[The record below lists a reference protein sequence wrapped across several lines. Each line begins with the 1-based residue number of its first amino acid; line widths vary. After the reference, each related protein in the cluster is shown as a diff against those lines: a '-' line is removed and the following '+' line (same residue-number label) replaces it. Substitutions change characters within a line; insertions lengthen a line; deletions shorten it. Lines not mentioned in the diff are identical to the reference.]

1 MTKPLSSANLRQ
13 LVRQVITERRH
24 SSILCA
30 PKVIQE
36 GVYDPGI
43 LKAVFTA
50 GGPGSGKSYLA
61 DVVFGVRTANAKPFF
76 ENASFIGANG
86 LKYVNSD
93 RFFERELG
101 KLGINPKD
109 LQDISDL
116 PSDELWDI
124 VQSGDEP
131 ESARSIAKGKLKKLR
146 GYFEEGRLGMLIDGT
161 GGKYDKMVREKS
173 LAESMGY
180 DTYMLFVDTSLPV
193 AIERDAKRDRTL
205 GPEIVESIWQ
215 NVQDNKERF
224 KELFGDNF
232 AVVENSVY
240 GPPPQEVIKSLNNFV
255 DSPVENPL
263 GQAWIQGELEKKKR
277 N

>member
-1 MTKPLSSANLRQ
+1 MTKPLSSVNLHQ
-13 LVRQVITERRH
+13 LVQQVITEQRH

-61 DVVFGVRTANAKPFF
+61 DVVFG
-76 ENASFIGANG
+76 SNG

-109 LQDISDL
+109 LRDIADL

-124 VQSGDEP
+124 VQSADEP
-131 ESARSIAKGKLKKLR
+131 ESARNVAKGYLESLR
-146 GYFEEGRLGMLIDGT
+146 SLYEESRLGMLIDGT

-173 LAESMGY
+173 LADAMGY

-205 GPEIVESIWQ
+205 GPQLVEEIWQ

-232 AVVENSVY
+232 AIVENSVY
-240 GPPPQEVIKSLNNFV
+240 GPPPQEVIKSLNDFV
-255 DSPVENPL
+255 ESPVENPL
-263 GQAWIQGELEKKKR
+263 GQAWIQGELEKKKQ

>member
-1 MTKPLSSANLRQ
+1 MTKPLSSVNLRHFM
-13 LVRQVITERRH
+13 RQVITEQRH

-30 PKVIQE
+30 PKVIEE

-76 ENASFIGANG
+76 ENASFVGSNG

-109 LQDISDL
+109 LRDIADL

-124 VQSGDEP
+124 VQSADEP
-131 ESARSIAKGKLKKLR
+131 ESARNIAKELLQKLR
-146 GYFEEGRLGMLIDGT
+146 GLYEQGRLGMLIDGT
-161 GGKYDKMVREKS
+161 GGKFDKMVREKK
-173 LAESMGY
+173 LADAMGY

-193 AIERDAKRDRTL
+193 AIARDAARSRTL
-205 GPEIVESIWQ
+205 GPELVEDIWQ
-215 NVQDNKERF
+215 SVQDNKERF

-232 AVVENSVY
+232 SLVENSEF
-240 GPPPQEVIKSLNNFV
+240 GPPPQEVVNKLNKFV

-263 GQAWIQGELEKKKR
+263 GQAWIQGELEKKKQ

>member
-124 VQSGDEP
+124 VQSAGEP

-161 GGKYDKMVREKS
+161 GGKYDKMVREKN

-240 GPPPQEVIKSLNNFV
+240 GPPPQEVIKSLNSFV

-263 GQAWIQGELEKKKR
+263 GQAWIRGELEKKKR

>member
-109 LQDISDL
+109 LRDISDL

-240 GPPPQEVIKSLNNFV
+240 GPPPQEVIKSLNSFV

>member
-1 MTKPLSSANLRQ
+1 MTKPLPSVNLCR
-13 LVRQVITERRH
+13 LVRQVITEQRH

-30 PKVIQE
+30 PKIIQE

-76 ENASFIGANG
+76 ENASFVGSNG

-109 LQDISDL
+109 LRDIADL
-116 PSDELWDI
+116 PSEELWDI
-124 VQSGDEP
+124 VQSADEP
-131 ESARSIAKGKLKKLR
+131 ESARNIAKGHLQKLR
-146 GYFEEGRLGMLIDGT
+146 GLYEQGRLGMLIDGT
-161 GGKYDKMVREKS
+161 GGKFDRMVREKK
-173 LAESMGY
+173 LADAMGY

-193 AIERDAKRDRTL
+193 AIARDAGRSRTL
-205 GPEIVESIWQ
+205 GPELVEEIWQ
-215 NVQDNKERF
+215 SVQDNKERF

-232 AVVENSVY
+232 SIVENSEF
-240 GPPPQEVIKSLNNFV
+240 GPPPQEVVSKLNKFV

-263 GQAWIQGELEKKKR
+263 GQAWIQGELEKKKQ

>member
-1 MTKPLSSANLRQ
+1 MTKPLSSVNLRH
-13 LVRQVITERRH
+13 LVRQVITEQRH

-30 PKVIQE
+30 PKVIKE

-76 ENASFIGANG
+76 KNASFVGSNG

-93 RFFERELG
+93 RFFERELE

-109 LQDISDL
+109 LRDIADL
-116 PSDELWDI
+116 PSNELWDI
-124 VQSGDEP
+124 VQSVGEP
-131 ESARSIAKGKLKKLR
+131 ESARNIAKGLLQKLR
-146 GYFEEGRLGMLIDGT
+146 GLYEQGRLGMLIDGT
-161 GGKYDKMVREKS
+161 GGKFDKMVREKK
-173 LAESMGY
+173 LADAMGY
-180 DTYMLFVDTSLPV
+180 DTYMLFVDTSLTV
-193 AIERDAKRDRTL
+193 AIERDAKRARTL
-205 GPEIVESIWQ
+205 GPRLVEEIWQ

-224 KELFGDNF
+224 KELFGDNL

-240 GPPPQEVIKSLNNFV
+240 GPPPQEVIKSLNSFV
-255 DSPVENPL
+255 DSPVENPI
-263 GQAWIQGELEKKKR
+263 GQAWIQGELEKKKQ

>member
-1 MTKPLSSANLRQ
+1 MTKPLPSVNLGH
-13 LVRQVITERRH
+13 LVRQVITEQRH

-36 GVYDPGI
+36 GIYDPGI

-61 DVVFGVRTANAKPFF
+61 DVIFGVRTPNAKPFF
-76 ENASFIGANG
+76 ENASFVGANG

-93 RFFERELG
+93 RFFERELS

-109 LQDISDL
+109 LRDIAEL

-124 VQSGDEP
+124 VQSAAEP
-131 ESARSIAKGKLKKLR
+131 ESARNIAKGHLQKLR
-146 GYFEEGRLGMLIDGT
+146 GLYEQGRLGMLIDGT
-161 GGKYDKMVREKS
+161 GGKYDKMAREKS
-173 LAESMGY
+173 LADAMGY

-193 AIERDAKRDRTL
+193 AIERDAKRSRTL

-215 NVQDNKERF
+215 NVQDNKERL

-232 AVVENSVY
+232 AIVENSVY
-240 GPPPQEVIKSLNNFV
+240 GPPPQEVVKEINKFV
-255 DSPVENPL
+255 EAPVQNPI
-263 GQAWIQGELEKKKR
+263 GQAWIQGELAKKKE

>member
-1 MTKPLSSANLRQ
+1 MTKPLSSINLKN
-13 LVRQVITERRH
+13 LVRQVITEQRH
-24 SSILCA
+24 SSILCS
-30 PKVIQE
+30 PKIINE

-61 DVVFGVRTANAKPFF
+61 DVVFGVRTPTAKPFF
-76 ENASFIGANG
+76 ENASFVGGNG

-109 LQDISDL
+109 LQDIAEL
-116 PSDELWDI
+116 PSDELWNI
-124 VQSGDEP
+124 VQGADEP
-131 ESARSIAKGKLKKLR
+131 ESARNIAKGNLKKLR

-161 GGKYDKMVREKS
+161 GSKYDKMAKEKAF
-173 LAESMGY
+173 AESMGY

-193 AIERDAKRDRTL
+193 AIERDSKRPRTL
-205 GPEIVESIWQ
+205 GPQKVEEIWQ
-215 NVQDNKERF
+215 DVQDNKEKF

-232 AVVENSVY
+232 AIVENSVY
-240 GPPPQEVIKSLNNFV
+240 GPPPQEVVKSLNNFV
-255 DSPVENPL
+255 DSPVENPI

-277 N
+277 

>member
-1 MTKPLSSANLRQ
+1 MTKPLPSVNLSH
-13 LVRQVITERRH
+13 LVRQVITEQRH

-61 DVVFGVRTANAKPFF
+61 DVIFGVRTPNAKPFF
-76 ENASFIGANG
+76 ENASFVGANG

-93 RFFERELG
+93 RFFERELS

-109 LQDISDL
+109 LRDIAEL

-124 VQSGDEP
+124 VQSAAEP
-131 ESARSIAKGKLKKLR
+131 ESARNIAKGHLQKLR
-146 GYFEEGRLGMLIDGT
+146 GLYEQGRLGMLIDGT
-161 GGKYDKMVREKS
+161 GGKYDKMAREKS
-173 LAESMGY
+173 LADAMGY

-193 AIERDAKRDRTL
+193 AIERDAKRSRTL

-232 AVVENSVY
+232 AIVENSVY
-240 GPPPQEVIKSLNNFV
+240 GPPPQEVVKEINKFV
-255 DSPVENPL
+255 EAPVQNPI
-263 GQAWIQGELEKKKR
+263 GQAWIQGELAKKKE

>member
-1 MTKPLSSANLRQ
+1 MTKPLSSVNLHQ
-13 LVRQVITERRH
+13 MVHQVITEQRH

-146 GYFEEGRLGMLIDGT
+146 GFFEEARLGMLIDGT
-161 GGKYDKMVREKS
+161 GGKYDKMARE
-173 LAESMGY
+173 
-180 DTYMLFVDTSLPV
+180 
-193 AIERDAKRDRTL
+193 AIERDANRSRTL
-205 GPEIVESIWQ
+205 GPETVEDIWQ

-232 AVVENSVY
+232 VAVENSVY
-240 GPPPQEVIKSLNNFV
+240 GPPPQEIIKALSRFI
-255 DSPVENPL
+255 DSPVENPI
-263 GQAWIQGELEKKKR
+263 GQAWIQGELEKKKQ

>member
-1 MTKPLSSANLRQ
+1 MTKPLPSVNLRH
-13 LVRQVITERRH
+13 LVRQVITEQRH
-24 SSILCA
+24 SSMLCS
-30 PKVIQE
+30 PKVIKE

-61 DVVFGVRTANAKPFF
+61 DVIFGVRTGKGKPFF
-76 ENASFIGANG
+76 ENSSFLGPTG

-93 RFFERELG
+93 RFFERELA

-109 LQDISDL
+109 LRDISEL
-116 PSDELWDI
+116 PGSELWDI
-124 VQSGDEP
+124 VQDPDEP
-131 ESARSIAKGKLKKLR
+131 ESARNIAKGHLKNLR
-146 GYFEEGRLGMLIDGT
+146 SLYEKGRLGMLIDGT
-161 GGKYDKMVREKS
+161 GSKFDKMVREKK
-173 LAESMGY
+173 LADAMGY

-205 GPEIVESIWQ
+205 GPELVEEIWQ
-215 NVQDNKERF
+215 GVQDNKEKF

-232 AVVENSVY
+232 SIVENSVY
-240 GPPPQEVIKSLNNFV
+240 GPPPQEVVKKINKFV
-255 DSPVENPL
+255 EAPVENPI
-263 GQAWIQGELEKKKR
+263 GQAWIQSELAKKKQ

>member
-1 MTKPLSSANLRQ
+1 
-13 LVRQVITERRH
+13 VRQVITEQRH
-24 SSILCA
+24 SSMLCA

-61 DVVFGVRTANAKPFF
+61 DVVFGVRTPNAKPFF
-76 ENASFIGANG
+76 ENASFVGANG

-93 RFFERELG
+93 RFFERELA

-109 LQDISDL
+109 LQDISEL

-124 VQSGDEP
+124 VQSADEP
-131 ESARSIAKGKLKKLR
+131 ESARNIAKGHLGKLR
-146 GYFEEGRLGMLIDGT
+146 DLYEQNRLGMLIDGT
-161 GGKYDKMVREKS
+161 GGKFDKMVREKN
-173 LAESMGY
+173 LAEAMGY

-193 AIERDAKRDRTL
+193 AIERDANRSRTL
-205 GPEIVESIWQ
+205 GPELVEEIWQ
-215 NVQDNKERF
+215 SVQDNKERY
-224 KELFGDNF
+224 KELYGDNF
-232 AVVENSVY
+232 SIVENSVY
-240 GPPPQEVIKSLNNFV
+240 GPPPQAVIKKINNFV
-255 DSPVENPL
+255 NAPVQNPI
-263 GQAWIQGELEKKKR
+263 GQAWIQSELEKKKR

>member
-1 MTKPLSSANLRQ
+1 MTKPLPSVNLRH
-13 LVRQVITERRH
+13 LVRQVITEQRH
-24 SSILCA
+24 SSMLCA
-30 PKVIQE
+30 PKIIQE

-61 DVVFGVRTANAKPFF
+61 DVIFGVRTPNAKPFF

-93 RFFERELG
+93 RFFERELS

-109 LQDISDL
+109 LQDISEL
-116 PSDELWDI
+116 PGSELWDI
-124 VQSGDEP
+124 VQDPDEP
-131 ESARSIAKGKLKKLR
+131 ESARNIAKGHLNNLR
-146 GYFEEGRLGMLIDGT
+146 DLYEDGRLGMLIDGT
-161 GGKYDKMVREKS
+161 GGKFDKMVREKN
-173 LAESMGY
+173 LANAMGY

-193 AIERDAKRDRTL
+193 AIERDSQRSRTL
-205 GPEIVESIWQ
+205 GPELVEQIWQ
-215 NVQDNKERF
+215 SVQDNKERY

-232 AVVENSVY
+232 SIVENSVF
-240 GPPPQEVIKSLNNFV
+240 GPPPQEVVSKLNKFV
-255 DSPVENPL
+255 EAPVENPI
-263 GQAWIQGELEKKKR
+263 GQAWIQSELAKKKQ

>member
-13 LVRQVITERRH
+13 LVRQVITEQRH
-24 SSILCA
+24 SSILCT

-124 VQSGDEP
+124 VQSAGEP

-161 GGKYDKMVREKS
+161 GGKYDKMVREKN

-232 AVVENSVY
+232 AIVENSVY
-240 GPPPQEVIKSLNNFV
+240 GPPPQEVIKSLNSFV

>member
-1 MTKPLSSANLRQ
+1 MTKPLSSVNLRH
-13 LVRQVITERRH
+13 LVRQVITEQRH

-30 PKVIQE
+30 PKVIEE

-76 ENASFIGANG
+76 ENASFVGSNG

-109 LQDISDL
+109 LRDIADL

-124 VQSGDEP
+124 VQSADEP
-131 ESARSIAKGKLKKLR
+131 ESARNIAKGHLQKLR
-146 GYFEEGRLGMLIDGT
+146 GLYEQGRLGMLIDGT
-161 GGKYDKMVREKS
+161 GGKFDKMVREKK
-173 LAESMGY
+173 LADAMGY

-193 AIERDAKRDRTL
+193 AIARDAARSRTL
-205 GPEIVESIWQ
+205 GPELVEEIWQ
-215 NVQDNKERF
+215 SVQDNKERF

-232 AVVENSVY
+232 SIVENSEF
-240 GPPPQEVIKSLNNFV
+240 GPPPQEVVNKLNKFV

-263 GQAWIQGELEKKKR
+263 GQAWIQGELEKKKQ

>member
-1 MTKPLSSANLRQ
+1 MSSVNLHQ
-13 LVRQVITERRH
+13 MVHQVITEQRH

-61 DVVFGVRTANAKPFF
+61 DVVFGVRTANARPFF

-124 VQSGDEP
+124 V
-131 ESARSIAKGKLKKLR
+131 
-146 GYFEEGRLGMLIDGT
+146 GT
-161 GGKYDKMVREKS
+161 GGKYDKMAREKN
-173 LAESMGY
+173 LADAMGY

-193 AIERDAKRDRTL
+193 AIERDANRSRTL
-205 GPEIVESIWQ
+205 GPETVENIWQ

-232 AVVENSVY
+232 VAVENSVY
-240 GPPPQEVIKSLNNFV
+240 GFRAN
-255 DSPVENPL
+255 
-263 GQAWIQGELEKKKR
+263 
-277 N
+277 

>member
-76 ENASFIGANG
+76 ENASFVGANG

-240 GPPPQEVIKSLNNFV
+240 GPPPQEVIKSLNSFV

>member
-13 LVRQVITERRH
+13 LVRQVITEQRH
-24 SSILCA
+24 SSILCT

-124 VQSGDEP
+124 VQSAGEP

-161 GGKYDKMVREKS
+161 GGKYDKMVREKN

-240 GPPPQEVIKSLNNFV
+240 GPPPQEVIKSLNSFV

-263 GQAWIQGELEKKKR
+263 GQAWIRGELEKKKR

>member
-43 LKAVFTA
+43 LKVVFTA

-161 GGKYDKMVREKS
+161 GGKYDKMVREKN

-193 AIERDAKRDRTL
+193 AIERDAKRERTL

-240 GPPPQEVIKSLNNFV
+240 GPPPQEVIKSLNSFV

-263 GQAWIQGELEKKKR
+263 GQAWIQGELEKKKQ

>member
-1 MTKPLSSANLRQ
+1 MTMPLSSDSLRR
-13 LVRQVITERRH
+13 LVRQVITEQRH

-30 PKVIQE
+30 PKIIKE

-61 DVVFGVRTANAKPFF
+61 DVVFGVRTGKDKPFF
-76 ENASFIGANG
+76 QNASFVGSNG
-86 LKYVNSD
+86 LKYINSD
-93 RFFERELG
+93 RFFERELA

-124 VQSGDEP
+124 VQGRDEP
-131 ESARSIAKGKLKKLR
+131 DSARNIAKGHLQALR
-146 GYFEEGRLGMLIDGT
+146 KMYEASRLGMLIDGT
-161 GGKYDKMVREKS
+161 GGKFDKMVREKN

-180 DTYMLFVDTSLPV
+180 DTYMLFVDTSLAV
-193 AIERDAKRDRTL
+193 AIERDAARSRTL
-205 GPEIVESIWQ
+205 GPELVEDIWQ

-224 KELFGDNF
+224 KDIFGDDF
-232 AVVENSVY
+232 SVVENSVY
-240 GPPPQEVIKSLNNFV
+240 GPPPQEVIKELNKFV
-255 DSPVENPL
+255 DSPVQNPI
-263 GQAWIQGELEKKKR
+263 GQAWIQSELEKKDR
-277 N
+277 R

>member
-193 AIERDAKRDRTL
+193 AIERDAKRERTL

-240 GPPPQEVIKSLNNFV
+240 GPPPQEVIKSLNSFV

>member
-1 MTKPLSSANLRQ
+1 MTMPLSPDSLRR
-13 LVRQVITERRH
+13 LVRQVITEQRH

-30 PKVIQE
+30 PKIIKE

-61 DVVFGVRTANAKPFF
+61 DVVFGVRTGKDKPFF
-76 ENASFIGANG
+76 QNASFVGSNG
-86 LKYVNSD
+86 LKYINSD
-93 RFFERELG
+93 RFFERELA

-124 VQSGDEP
+124 VQGRDEP
-131 ESARSIAKGKLKKLR
+131 DSARNIAKGHLQALR
-146 GYFEEGRLGMLIDGT
+146 KMYEDSRLGMLIDGT
-161 GGKYDKMVREKS
+161 GGKFDKMVREKN

-193 AIERDAKRDRTL
+193 AIERDAARSRTL
-205 GPEIVESIWQ
+205 GPELVEDIWQ

-224 KELFGDNF
+224 KDIFGDNF
-232 AVVENSVY
+232 SVVENSVY
-240 GPPPQEVIKSLNNFV
+240 GPPPQEVMKELNKFV
-255 DSPVENPL
+255 DSPVQNPI
-263 GQAWIQGELEKKKR
+263 GQAWIQSELEKKDR
-277 N
+277 R

>member
-1 MTKPLSSANLRQ
+1 MTKPLSSVNLHQ
-13 LVRQVITERRH
+13 MVHQVITEQRH

-146 GYFEEGRLGMLIDGT
+146 GFFEEARLGMLIDGT
-161 GGKYDKMVREKS
+161 GGKYDKMAREKN
-173 LAESMGY
+173 LADAMGY

-193 AIERDAKRDRTL
+193 AIERDANRSRTL
-205 GPEIVESIWQ
+205 GPETVENIWQ

-232 AVVENSVY
+232 VAVENSVY
-240 GPPPQEVIKSLNNFV
+240 GPPPQEIIKTLSRFIE
-255 DSPVENPL
+255 SPVVNPI
-263 GQAWIQGELEKKKR
+263 GQAWIQGELEKKKQ

>member
-161 GGKYDKMVREKS
+161 GGKYDKMVREKN

-193 AIERDAKRDRTL
+193 AIERDAKRERTL

-240 GPPPQEVIKSLNNFV
+240 GPPPQEVIKSLNSFV

-263 GQAWIQGELEKKKR
+263 GQAWIQGELEKKKQ

>member
-1 MTKPLSSANLRQ
+1 MTKPLSSVNLHQ
-13 LVRQVITERRH
+13 LVQQVITEQRH

-76 ENASFIGANG
+76 ENASFVGSNG

-109 LQDISDL
+109 LRDIADL

-124 VQSGDEP
+124 VQSADEP
-131 ESARSIAKGKLKKLR
+131 ESARNIAKGHLQKLR
-146 GYFEEGRLGMLIDGT
+146 GLYEQGRLGMLIDGT
-161 GGKYDKMVREKS
+161 GGKFDKMVREKK
-173 LAESMGY
+173 LADAMGY

-193 AIERDAKRDRTL
+193 AIARDAARSRTL
-205 GPEIVESIWQ
+205 GPELVEEIWQ
-215 NVQDNKERF
+215 SVQDNKERF

-232 AVVENSVY
+232 SIVENSEF
-240 GPPPQEVIKSLNNFV
+240 GPPPQEVVNKLNKFV

-263 GQAWIQGELEKKKR
+263 GQAWIQGELEKKKQ

>member
-1 MTKPLSSANLRQ
+1 MTKPLSSVNLRH
-13 LVRQVITERRH
+13 LVRQVIMEQRH

-30 PKVIQE
+30 PKVIKE

-61 DVVFGVRTANAKPFF
+61 DVVFGVRTGKDKPFF
-76 ENASFIGANG
+76 ENASFVGANG

-124 VQSGDEP
+124 VQSADEP
-131 ESARSIAKGKLKKLR
+131 DSARNIAKGKLKMLR

-161 GGKYDKMVREKS
+161 GGKYDKIAREKS
-173 LAESMGY
+173 VAEAMGY

-193 AIERDAKRDRTL
+193 AIERDANRDRTL
-205 GPEIVESIWQ
+205 GPLKVEEIWQ
-215 NVQDNKERF
+215 NVQDNKDRF
-224 KELFGDNF
+224 QELFGDNF
-232 AVVENSVY
+232 SIVENSVY
-240 GPPPQEVIKSLNNFV
+240 GPPPQEVMKKLNRFV
-255 DSPVENPL
+255 DSPVQNPI
-263 GQAWIQGELEKKKR
+263 GKTWIRSELDKKSE
-277 N
+277 

>member
-116 PSDELWDI
+116 PSEELWDI

-232 AVVENSVY
+232 AIVENSVY
-240 GPPPQEVIKSLNNFV
+240 GPPPQEVIKSLNSFV

>member
-240 GPPPQEVIKSLNNFV
+240 GPPPQEVIKSLNSFV

-263 GQAWIQGELEKKKR
+263 GQAWIQGELEKKKQ

>member
-1 MTKPLSSANLRQ
+1 MTKPLSSVNLRH
-13 LVRQVITERRH
+13 LVRQVITEQRH

-30 PKVIQE
+30 PKVIEE

-76 ENASFIGANG
+76 ENASFVGSNG

-109 LQDISDL
+109 LRDIADL

-124 VQSGDEP
+124 VQSADEP
-131 ESARSIAKGKLKKLR
+131 ESARNIAKGLLQKLR
-146 GYFEEGRLGMLIDGT
+146 GLYEQGRLGMLIDGT
-161 GGKYDKMVREKS
+161 GGKFDKMVREKK
-173 LAESMGY
+173 LADAMGY

-193 AIERDAKRDRTL
+193 AIARDAGRSRTL
-205 GPEIVESIWQ
+205 GPELVEEIWQ
-215 NVQDNKERF
+215 SVQDNKERF

-232 AVVENSVY
+232 SIVENSEF
-240 GPPPQEVIKSLNNFV
+240 GPPPQEVVNKLNKFV

-263 GQAWIQGELEKKKR
+263 GQAWIQGELEKKKQ